1 MCTMSMLWMDDKV
14 CSPLHSLIL
23 MILHSVNASYS
34 LYWDIVMDWGMM
46 QNPSAVFKTACG
58 GGTVYSELLSTP
70 QNVPGSSQFCHKRL
84 LRPRLR
90 YGVAIS
96 SWIFLTDCILRFSWL
111 LRFAHHLFPS
121 SDAFVMFTQ
130 FLEVFR
136 RSLWNLLR
144 VEWENLKQKNS
155 GTRLIDEEDDD
166 DDDRGEVIELQR
178 PVLQKRAI

>member
-1 MCTMSMLWMDDKV
+1 MLWTSKV
-14 CSPLHSLIL
+14 CSPRHSLIPDSL
-23 MILHSVNASYS
+23 SSLIWHILHSVNASYS

-46 QNPSAVFKTACG
+46 QNPSAVVKTACG
-58 GGTVYSELLSTP
+58 GGTVYSELLSTSTT
-70 QNVPGSSQFCHKRL
+70 QNVQHCHKRL

-96 SWIFLTDCILRFSWL
+96 SWIFITDCILRFSWI

-155 GTRLIDEEDDD
+155 GTRLIDEEDEDE
-166 DDDRGEVIELQR
+166 DDRGEVVELQR
-178 PVLQKRAI
+178 PVLHQRAT